1 MGLLRLACVG
11 MFCAIGF
18 AAPAARAQTPMSQC
32 SVLSGRPCHPTF
44 CSVFHRGP
52 CMPYYQGPLGETL
65 MLTVVSTDDNNAA
78 PQPSADSRAAK
89 PGNDD
94 ASEETDGAPSEP
106 KLNSIEAMFTT
117 LRGCWVPPPK
127 DEARHGMEYTIR
139 FAFNRDGEVMGQPRV
154 TYTSHDAPAEV
165 RDVYRDAV
173 SAALA
178 RCTPLHFTDGMAGA
192 VAGRPIAIR
201 FVDNRTIDTTKS
213 QQ

>member
-11 MFCAIGF
+11 MLCAVGF
-18 AAPAARAQTPMSQC
+18 AVPAARAQTPMSQC

-117 LRGCWVPPPK
+117 L
-127 DEARHGMEYTIR
+127 
-139 FAFNRDGEVMGQPRV
+139 
-154 TYTSHDAPAEV
+154 
-165 RDVYRDAV
+165 
-173 SAALA
+173 
-178 RCTPLHFTDGMAGA
+178 
-192 VAGRPIAIR
+192 
-201 FVDNRTIDTTKS
+201 
-213 QQ
+213 